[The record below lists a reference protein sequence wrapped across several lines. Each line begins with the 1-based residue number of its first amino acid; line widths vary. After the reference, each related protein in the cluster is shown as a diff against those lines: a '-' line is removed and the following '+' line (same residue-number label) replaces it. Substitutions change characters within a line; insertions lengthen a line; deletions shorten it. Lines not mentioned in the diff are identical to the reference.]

1 MPLVAVAVA
10 CSDSPEPGGPSPAAT
25 PQTSAPIDDHG
36 SNGDRRAGDLAT
48 LAPARDV
55 CATLDYGHQR
65 SNADYFLQ
73 FDDDSAALEYSRG
86 FLASNG
92 INTDAE
98 IARDSRLIRLVN
110 RVFEGFRKVF
120 PRETEGMTRPPRVL
134 VIDQDGLNAFAGYD
148 ERRDVDRAPWLFWV
162 HRATVNSSRPDVELE
177 GLYAHELA
185 HLILRNL
192 LPETRAKIRTHY
204 RVRNGAEHGVIGAVT
219 PDDPDVRA
227 RTEELRTIDAL
238 VGREAVF
245 GRLPVSAF
253 EDNEYQSL
261 LATLAKQRN
270 VSSDARACDA
280 ADEGIRR
287 ARAFYQAVVSVH
299 DLTFEV
305 SPREAAGVADLED
318 TTVTM
323 LRRCYANVKKSIFE
337 LKLEDRSVRVLV
349 NGTPAS
355 LQTILDPTTREH
367 KLAYGALMAN
377 SVEQE
382 IDTNT
387 NQPTIDR
394 LLEIVGTL
402 HRRADTLTQDTSLP
416 IDELRVFD
424 LEEDADDAAVRI
436 LRAIGDDPLGAAHLF
451 VGQMPDP
458 DACLRE
464 IESGKV
470 PRYGRFID
478 AHNATCWRAFHTTE
492 LAKALESCPTTP
504 EPSSKYSRFTY
515 TSEISPADP
524 SPSQLLQ
531 RRFGRR

>member
-1 MPLVAVAVA
+1 LPLVVVAVA
-10 CSDSPEPGGPSPAAT
+10 CSDSPKPSGQSPAVN
-25 PQTSAPIDDHG
+25 PQTSDAIDGG
-36 SNGDRRAGDLAT
+36 STGDRNVGDFTT

-65 SNADYFLQ
+65 SNADYFLR
-73 FDDDSAALEYSRG
+73 FDNDSAALEYSRG

-92 INTDAE
+92 INADAE

-110 RVFEGFRKVF
+110 RVFDGFRKVF
-120 PRETEGMTRPPRVL
+120 PLETEGMDRPPRVL
-134 VIDQDGLNAFAGYD
+134 VVDQEGLNAFAGYD
-148 ERRDVDRAPWLFWV
+148 ERRDVDKAPWLFWV
-162 HRATVNSSRPDVELE
+162 HRATVNSSRPDAELE

-204 RVRNGAEHGVIGAVT
+204 RVPGGAEHGVIGAVT
-219 PDDPDVRA
+219 PDDPVVRA
-227 RTEELRTIDAL
+227 RAEELRTIDAL
-238 VGREAVF
+238 VGREAAF
-245 GRLPVSAF
+245 GRLPLSAF

-261 LATLAKQRN
+261 LLTLAKQRN
-270 VSSDARACDA
+270 ISSDAKACDA

-287 ARAFYQAVVSVH
+287 ARAFYKAVVSVH
-299 DLTFEV
+299 DLTFEI
-305 SPREAAGVADLED
+305 SPREAAGLADLED
-318 TTVTM
+318 STVTM

-367 KLAYGALMAN
+367 KLAYGALMSN

-382 IDTNT
+382 VDTNT
-387 NQPTIDR
+387 DRPTIER
-394 LLEIVGTL
+394 LLDIVGTL

-424 LEEDADDAAVRI
+424 LEEDADDAAVRV
-436 LRAIGDDPLGAAHLF
+436 LRAIGDDPRGAARLF

-458 DACLRE
+458 DACLSE
-464 IESGKV
+464 IESGRV

-478 AHNATCWRAFHTTE
+478 SHNATCWRAFHTME
-492 LAKALESCPTTP
+492 LAKALESCPAVP
-504 EPSSKYSRFTY
+504 AQNSKYSRFTY
-515 TSEISPADP
+515 TAEISPADP
-524 SPSQLLQ
+524 SPTQLLQ
-531 RRFGRR
+531 RRFNGR